1 MMSRLATEFL
11 LTSSIFCRAFLE
23 KEYATENLY
32 FVEAV
37 WKMKKLASKDVAAGT
52 ITNDIIILFPFYIT
66 KKQKIIDSIHHMMSL
81 GNEYLS
87 RK

>member
-1 MMSRLATEFL
+1 MSLLATEFL

-52 ITNDIIILFPFYIT
+52 ITNDIIILFPIYIT
-66 KKQKIIDSIHHMMSL
+66 KNTDSHHIKKMSQ
-81 GNEYLS
+81 GNEFLS

>member
-52 ITNDIIILFPFYIT
+52 ITNDIIILFPFYRT
-66 KKQKIIDSIHHMMSL
+66 KNNRFNTSHAK
-81 GNEYLS
+81 NES
-87 RK
+87 RE

>member
-52 ITNDIIILFPFYIT
+52 ITNDIVILFPPYMTKKSQIQYIT
-66 KKQKIIDSIHHMMSL
+66 CKKMSQ
-81 GNEYLS
+81 GNEFLCG
-87 RK
+87 K